1 MQEAGP
7 ILEHQVQIILQ
18 SQDKDSE
25 PLFRLSLLLKGMIL
39 ELDLLLKTIRPIL
52 WEELRQPMLSL
63 ETNSSISRQD
73 PLTQSHSLNQ
83 IRHLSRIT

>member
-18 SQDKDSE
+18 SLDKDSE
-25 PLFRLSLLLKGMIL
+25 PLFRLSQLLKGMIL
-39 ELDLLLKTIRPIL
+39 ELDLLLKTIRPIS

-73 PLTQSHSLNQ
+73 QLTQSHSLNQ
-83 IRHLSRIT
+83 IRHLSRII